1 MEASQIADLLRA
13 IAEVVESDPKL
24 AKAVEKCL
32 TNSLNA
38 QKSKKLSE
46 ATPKQSDASKTLE
59 NGDIL
64 LTECRQI
71 LREQGEEQLK
81 LYLTEL
87 GEQVRELL
95 KHGQL
100 DPKRSMRRRKDLNSI
115 IEHIIQK
122 LQAQDKSGKLLAA
135 SISKI

>member
-1 MEASQIADLLRA
+1 MKASQIADLLRA

-24 AKAVEKCL
+24 AKAVEKYL

-38 QKSKKLSE
+38 QKSKDSSE
-46 ATPKQSDASKTLE
+46 ATPKQLDASKTLE
-59 NGDIL
+59 NGDII
-64 LTECRQI
+64 LTECRQV
-71 LREQGEEQLK
+71 LREQGEEELR
-81 LYLTEL
+81 LYLTKL

-100 DPKRSMRRRKDLNSI
+100 DPKRSIRRRKDLNSI

-135 SISKI
+135 SISKT

>member
-13 IAEVVESDPKL
+13 IAEVIESDSKF

-46 ATPKQSDASKTLE
+46 VTPKQSDASKTLE
-59 NGDIL
+59 NGDLI

-71 LREQGEEQLK
+71 LREQGEEQLRF
-81 LYLTEL
+81 YLTEL

-100 DPKRSMRRRKDLNSI
+100 DPKRSMRRRKNLNPI

>member
-1 MEASQIADLLRA
+1 MEGSEIANLLRA
-13 IAEVVESDPKL
+13 IAEVIESDPKL
-24 AKAVEKCL
+24 AKAIEKCL
-32 TNSLNA
+32 THSLNA
-38 QKSKKLSE
+38 QRSKDSSE

-59 NGDIL
+59 NGDII
-64 LTECRQI
+64 LTECRQV
-71 LREQGEEQLK
+71 LREQGEEELR
-81 LYLTEL
+81 LYLTKL

-100 DPKRSMRRRKDLNSI
+100 DPKRSIRRRKDLNSI

-135 SISKI
+135 SISKT

>member
-32 TNSLNA
+32 TNSLSA
-38 QKSKKLSE
+38 QKSQDSPDR
-46 ATPKQSDASKTLE
+46 TPKQLDASKTLE
-59 NGDIL
+59 NGNIIL
-64 LTECRQI
+64 IECRQI